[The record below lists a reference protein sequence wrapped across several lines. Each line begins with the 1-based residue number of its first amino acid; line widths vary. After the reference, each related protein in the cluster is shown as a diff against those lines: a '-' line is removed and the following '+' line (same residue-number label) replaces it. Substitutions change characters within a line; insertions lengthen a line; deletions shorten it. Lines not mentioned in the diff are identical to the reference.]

1 MPSDFENR
9 IELLAKRVNGL
20 RQAVRLD
27 NFRVAQSLRAGL
39 PAYIKD
45 LEGPLRD
52 DVAHLFEITGA
63 WLRNVDNRH
72 EAKRQ
77 IQSIIRCISPRLKS
91 ASERKVRP
99 ASDAASETGEDVE
112 VGKQNRDARSPP
124 RLLSLSRLW
133 TSKKPG
139 QGLTGAPRWESE
151 GR

>member
-77 IQSIIRCISPRLKS
+77 IQSIIRCISPRLKY
-91 ASERKVRP
+91 ASEGKVRP
-99 ASDAASETGEDVE
+99 PSSASGPRDRSLEHRAPAAG
-112 VGKQNRDARSPP
+112 
-124 RLLSLSRLW
+124 
-133 TSKKPG
+133 
-139 QGLTGAPRWESE
+139 
-151 GR
+151 